1 MTNSKLNT
9 GSLRKLAA
17 SSVVVVAAL
26 VILLVML
33 GIVLNLQGRDP
44 IGVVQAFIRA
54 VSGTERARAD
64 VVMNAMPLLLCASG
78 LLLTFTTGLWNIGI
92 EGQITMGAVFAT
104 IVART
109 VTADTPPWLV
119 LPIELLLGMLGGAL
133 WALVA
138 GILKTKGNVNEIFGG
153 VALNFVAQNILLA
166 LLNGPWREGTYLRTE
181 KFAAPALLPAL
192 EGSRLSAVA
201 IALAVISYGL
211 VFFALKGTKWGL
223 ELKAM
228 GKSIKSAALLG
239 VRTERNLLL
248 SMIACGALAG
258 LAGSFLVLFTYEQL
272 IPGVSGG
279 VGFTAVLIALL
290 VNAQPLFVP
299 LVALGFAL
307 VPVGS
312 LKLAAALNDKVR
324 VETSLG
330 NVFIS
335 GLVLAVLLV
344 DGIRTRFSK
353 KTT

>member
-1 MTNSKLNT
+1 VTNSKLNT

-153 VALNFVAQNILLA
+153 VALNFDAQKVAS
-166 LLNGPWREGTYLRTE
+166 GTQVARGEARRTLE
-181 KFAAPALLPAL
+181 K
-192 EGSRLSAVA
+192 
-201 IALAVISYGL
+201 
-211 VFFALKGTKWGL
+211 
-223 ELKAM
+223 
-228 GKSIKSAALLG
+228 
-239 VRTERNLLL
+239 
-248 SMIACGALAG
+248 
-258 LAGSFLVLFTYEQL
+258 
-272 IPGVSGG
+272 
-279 VGFTAVLIALL
+279 LIA
-290 VNAQPLFVP
+290 A
-299 LVALGFAL
+299 
-307 VPVGS
+307 S
-312 LKLAAALNDKVR
+312 
-324 VETSLG
+324 EE
-330 NVFIS
+330 
-335 GLVLAVLLV
+335 
-344 DGIRTRFSK
+344 
-353 KTT
+353 